1 MPSRIRED
9 SASPSPRPLRIAF
22 DNFEVDLRSDEIRK
36 NGNRIRMQAQPFQLL
51 VLLLENS
58 GGVVTREEICRELW
72 PEDTFVDFEHSLAAA
87 VNKIRGA
94 LGDAA
99 DNPRYIETLP
109 KRGYRFIGKIR
120 PEPPVVMA
128 APNDQNTIQLMP
140 LPAAKA
146 WTGRKWILAL
156 AVGAGLLAG
165 AVLFLWLTRKP
176 INSALRSQPMAAVPF
191 TSYPGQETDPA
202 ISPDGSRIAFSWD
215 EGTTNRSGVP
225 AYDLYVKAGGSET
238 VLRLTNHPSDWISPV
253 WSPDGTKIAFMRV
266 AGPDTGIYLVPALGG
281 PEGKLIATHT
291 PYNVAAP
298 LSWSPDG
305 KWIAYSDNKNGRAAN
320 TNFLLNL
327 ETLEAHELPHDPT
340 CVHEGDPTF
349 SHSGKQ
355 LALLCVHST
364 SNFEYFVA
372 DIEGNSK
379 RSVATQHEF
388 ASKIAWTGDDKY
400 LIVSRL
406 MDVPELDEIRVSDG
420 QAQKIPISVN
430 GHWPSITLDGR
441 KLAFSSL
448 TFHNN
453 IWRRDLLHPDARPV
467 PMYTS
472 TRQQNEGQYSP
483 DGKHVAFDSTRSGV
497 WSVWLVDV
505 NGMNLVQISDGGQAR
520 FPRWSPDSKKI
531 AFQMDEGGSLGI
543 YVANI
548 SDRLPRKLPI
558 RFRRATNPDWSHD
571 GKWIYFR
578 TFEGVGQQIYRSPAE
593 GGEPTL
599 VVSSDTI
606 DEPVESP
613 DGKTLFF
620 LPISGLTP
628 LKMLALGQPG
638 AASRSVPDMPE
649 VYNDHQWT
657 VVPTGIYFTP
667 LSAPRTVRFYDFAT
681 RKTSQVFKGDHD
693 FGDGMSVSPDGRY
706 MLYSQLDENNSSIML
721 VDNFR

>member
-1 MPSRIRED
+1 MPFRIRED
-9 SASPSPRPLRIAF
+9 SPSPSPRPLRIAF
-22 DNFEVDLRSDEIRK
+22 DNFEVDLRSDEVRK
-36 NGNRIRMQAQPFQLL
+36 KGARIRLQAQPFRLL
-51 VLLLENS
+51 VLLLENA
-58 GGVVTREEICRELW
+58 GDVVTREEICRELW
-72 PEDTFVDFEHSLAAA
+72 PPDMFVDFEHSLAAA

-120 PEPPVVMA
+120 PEPPVVLA
-128 APNDQNTIQLMP
+128 APDAQKTVELVSF
-140 LPAAKA
+140 PAAKA
-146 WTGRKWILAL
+146 WTGRKWVLGL
-156 AVGAGLLAG
+156 VVGASLLAG
-165 AVLFLWLTRKP
+165 AVLFFWLSRKP
-176 INSALRSQPMAAVPF
+176 INSTLSSQPMAAIPF

-202 ISPDGSRIAFSWD
+202 ISPDGSRIAFGWD
-215 EGTTNRSGVP
+215 NGATNRSGAP
-225 AYDLYVKAGGSET
+225 AYDLYVKASGSET
-238 VLRLTNHPSDWISPV
+238 VLRLTNHPSDWVSPV
-253 WSPDGTKIAFMRV
+253 WSPDGTQIAFMRV

-281 PEGKLIATHT
+281 PERKLIATHT

-305 KWIAYSDNKNGRAAN
+305 KWIAYSDNKNGRSAN

-327 ETLEAHELPHDPT
+327 ETLDAHELPHDPT

-388 ASKIAWTGDDKY
+388 PSKIAWAGDDKY
-400 LIVSRL
+400 LIVSRFT
-406 MDVPELDEIRVSDG
+406 DVPELDKIRVTDG

-430 GHWPSITLDGR
+430 GNWPSITLDGR
-441 KLAFSSL
+441 KLAFSTL
-448 TFHNN
+448 TFHSN
-453 IWRRDLLHPDARPV
+453 IWRRDLLHPDAPPV
-467 PMYTS
+467 QMYTS

-505 NGMNLVQISDGGQAR
+505 DGSNLVQISHGGQAG

-531 AFQMDEGGSLGI
+531 AFQMDEDGSLGI
-543 YVANI
+543 YVADI
-548 SDRLPRKLPI
+548 SDRFPRKLPV
-558 RFRRATNPDWSHD
+558 RFRRATIPDWSHD

-578 TFEGVGQQIYRSPAE
+578 TFEGVGQQIYRFPAE
-593 GGEPTL
+593 GGEPAL
-599 VVSSDTI
+599 VVTSDTI

-613 DGKTLFF
+613 NGKTLFF
-620 LPISGLTP
+620 LPASGEIP
-628 LKMLALGQPG
+628 LKMLALDQPG
-638 AASRSVPDMPE
+638 AAPESVPDMPE
-649 VYNDHQWT
+649 VYTDHQWT

-667 LSAPRTVRFYDFAT
+667 LSAPRTVCFYDFAT
-681 RKTSQVFKGDHD
+681 RKTGRVFKGDHD

-721 VDNFR
+721 VNNFR